1 MLLPSRLPHYPRLTW
16 LAPFTLLAGCTGVP
30 EGTQPVSDFRIDHY
44 LGQWYEIARLDHGF
58 EEGLECVTAEY
69 SRRDDGDIRVI
80 NRGYDPA
87 EQRTRTFTGM
97 GDDIN
102 VHDQWA
108 VESMGAIQDRTR
120 EHLGRTDAAIRE
132 YRRLLLET
140 IADLEAGK
148 SPAAVDHTTQRF
160 GPEAID
166 TISQGVDWQ
175 EQWRELDRERRTRS
189 PWNASLAVSAAI
201 EKTGTDHGRN

>member
-69 SRRDDGDIRVI
+69 SRRDDGGIRVI

-87 EQRTRTFTGM
+87 EQRWESAEGRASFV
-97 GDDIN
+97 GDPD
-102 VHDQWA
+102 V
-108 VESMGAIQDRTR
+108 G
-120 EHLGRTDAAIRE
+120 HL
-132 YRRLLLET
+132 
-140 IADLEAGK
+140 K
-148 SPAAVDHTTQRF
+148 VSFF
-160 GPEAID
+160 GPFYAGYSVLALDDSYQHALVAGPDRDYLWILSRD
-166 TISQGVDWQ
+166 PTLDAPTYTALISRA
-175 EQWRELDRERRTRS
+175 RELEFPVDELIQVSQDPQACQRTGDVGEA
-189 PWNASLAVSAAI
+189 P
-201 EKTGTDHGRN
+201 G